1 MNFKMKIYS
10 LYHKYLIKRKF
21 KTMITAKQLAIIAI
35 FAKESLI
42 MTYTPLL
49 NKYMTKYEINTL
61 YRKSAFLATIIHE
74 SGSFKYTREIAS
86 GVAYEGRKDLGNI
99 HKGDGVKFRGRGL
112 IQLTGRSNYER
123 ASKAFG
129 VDFIAQPELIE
140 QPEWATAVSAWWW
153 HQRGLNAIAD
163 TKDFR
168 RVTRMVN
175 GGYNGMADRQK
186 WYDRALNELA

>member
-1 MNFKMKIYS
+1 MIKATE
-10 LYHKYLIKRKF
+10 LALIAL
-21 KTMITAKQLAIIAI
+21 I
-35 FAKESLI
+35 AKESLI

-49 NKYMTKYEINTL
+49 AKYMTKYEINTKQ
-61 YRKSAFLATIIHE
+61 RKSAFIATILHE
-74 SGSFKYTREIAS
+74 SGEFRYTKEIAS
-86 GVAYEGRKDLGNI
+86 GKAYEGRKDLGNV

-153 HQRGLNAIAD
+153 HQRGLNVIAD
-163 TKDFR
+163 TGDFR
-168 RVTRMVN
+168 LVTRTVN

-186 WYDRALNELA
+186 YYNRALSILS